1 MPIFSRKDSL
11 EPGITIAS
19 NEDFIRRRLIESD
32 FNHSFIIPAEP
43 QLYINDPIDIY
54 PYSPSSY
61 LNNEGLKEENLAFI
75 EMKIENKNEYMIVN
89 IIYIDKSTYEEVI
102 RSYKC
107 NVSIS
112 KENYHSFS
120 LSENDSDQA
129 NMNIK
134 LENMG
139 PYKETR
145 KQL

>member
-19 NEDFIRRRLIESD
+19 NEDFIRERLIEFTIPEPQPYINNS
-32 FNHSFIIPAEP
+32 IIPP
-43 QLYINDPIDIY
+43 PMY
-54 PYSPSSY
+54 PYNPSSY
-61 LNNEGLKEENLAFI
+61 LNNEGNLAFI
-75 EMKIENKNEYMIVN
+75 EMKIENKDEYMIVN
-89 IIYIDKSTYEEVI
+89 IIYIDKSTYEEVT

-112 KENYHSFS
+112 KENYYS
-120 LSENDSDQA
+120 LSENDSAQA

-139 PYKETR
+139 SYTETR